1 MDQNEVNFLYSDFV
15 FDLNQRRCCCQQTTE
30 GDQEAARNNQ
40 PHCKDDQP
48 RPTARNHHIPT
59 ETTSSSAPD
68 VQGLGLLDSAVGE
81 SRIPHQE
88 DVRQSSSRNER
99 SSISAQS
106 SQSWLLLHASRNEQL
121 EPSETYQRNL
131 ELEDQETPE
140 SVTSTLGSIVLPES
154 SSEEHSAFPNQLT
167 GCSVNKNHGCY
178 ESVAVKD
185 NLNQR
190 LDPQKDPTGT
200 SYGTDKDYRVLQEEL
215 CTICLRMPPKR
226 PVRLPCD
233 HVFCERPCLL
243 HWIKRSSLCPNC
255 RNPIHDRSKPG
266 VSLTMVLTN
275 EGLAHFVPDNPHNY
289 PDASNVSNDESSLE
303 SEEERPANSSFLS
316 FNLSMFGFHSRRT
329 HPPTTD
335 QHTRRSTSRQTSR
348 VQPTTQNERLTNTR
362 STDRGRVVPR
372 QNPAVL
378 LRLNPAQR
386 EQLSRLDESGVNYFL
401 RRRARRL
408 SDLESGPYDREAVS
422 KITKLLI
429 FLCILI
435 IVITIFLLIVRV
447 QNPEYFKSK
456 LHHADD
462 PLSNGYSDDVN
473 DTYYYYYSQPLD
485 KNSRKTDSKE
495 KDNEGIFDHLASLP
509 SVF

>member
-1 MDQNEVNFLYSDFV
+1 MLNFVTSSVLVPKNFLILSWDLFNFV
-15 FDLNQRRCCCQQTTE
+15 TRFIYPLAWYRNRI
-30 GDQEAARNNQ
+30 DQILLAWIN
-40 PHCKDDQP
+40 KDV
-48 RPTARNHHIPT
+48 N
-59 ETTSSSAPD
+59 
-68 VQGLGLLDSAVGE
+68 
-81 SRIPHQE
+81 RIH
-88 DVRQSSSRNER
+88 
-99 SSISAQS
+99 
-106 SQSWLLLHASRNEQL
+106 L
-121 EPSETYQRNL
+121 
-131 ELEDQETPE
+131 
-140 SVTSTLGSIVLPES
+140 
-154 SSEEHSAFPNQLT
+154 
-167 GCSVNKNHGCY
+167 
-178 ESVAVKD
+178 
-185 NLNQR
+185 
-190 LDPQKDPTGT
+190 
-200 SYGTDKDYRVLQEEL
+200 L
-215 CTICLRMPPKR
+215 CTQVQNVVYGKC
-226 PVRLPCD
+226 
-233 HVFCERPCLL
+233 FGFQ
-243 HWIKRSSLCPNC
+243 
-255 RNPIHDRSKPG
+255 RSKPG

-329 HPPTTD
+329 TTD

-509 SVF
+509 SVFWQLMRD